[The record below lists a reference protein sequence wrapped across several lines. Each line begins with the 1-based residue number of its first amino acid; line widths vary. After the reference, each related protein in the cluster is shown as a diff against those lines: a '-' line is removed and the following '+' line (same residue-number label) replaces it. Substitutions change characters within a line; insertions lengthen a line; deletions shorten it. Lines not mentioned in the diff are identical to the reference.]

1 MFVVGFRGCS
11 PADKASVTPPSDQ
24 NNTEE
29 VTVETTPDDTD
40 SEELSSEDT
49 SADVDEDAADDVS
62 VDSDSDGDAVDV
74 RPGDT
79 AEESEPRR
87 RGDRGRRRWMG
98 EGLDEEERERMRE
111 TMGRFRP
118 EMFGPEGP
126 MGPFDP
132 NQELEAGPGEEP
144 LEAVNLNNVEMRSVL
159 QKIAEWTGKPI
170 IPATDEI
177 MQLKVTIYSPEKLER
192 SKAIAL
198 IFDALRAKGVI
209 AEKSDDRILLKPVA
223 QARVGFVPTLGADEP
238 LARLEDKSAVVEKF
252 FRLDN
257 YSPTR
262 MAEII
267 GPLTAE
273 YGHVTAIESTDTVV
287 VIDTVE
293 NLLRIE
299 RIIKQIDVPES
310 DQVEERIFEIENG
323 DPAEIVQV
331 LELILSSGQSSRQ
344 SRGSSDRGRNPGQPQ
359 QPGQPGKP
367 PPQPKPAQ
375 GAKPATS
382 VIISPS
388 EIPIK
393 LIPIPKQNWIIAR
406 ASVDDME
413 TIARWIEELDRKETV
428 KAEQSVVQVSHV
440 DAREVA
446 EIVKSTLRDLPGTE
460 FKANVVVE
468 ALPQSKQ
475 IVIFGNEE
483 NRRMVERMIAEIDLP
498 IDDIFEEKTFKL
510 KHADPDKIKENIDGL
525 YGDTSMSSRFSMFD
539 RFRRSGRSGSSLS
552 EEEKIV
558 KVISYPTL
566 KQVTV
571 IASARNME
579 KITRQIEEEWDVP
592 IDIEKDQY
600 RIIPLANSDPV
611 KMVDLLTTLFSEE
624 STSSGRSRDFIMM
637 IFGGRGTAEKEKIV
651 GSLYGMLTFEPVPE
665 TKKIIV
671 ISKIPEAYDVIEKLV
686 RELDSQEKAE
696 VPKII
701 TLKYADPEE
710 LCDQLNAILNE
721 PGTTATLQR
730 SSRGLSDYDP
740 EESTASSSAQDTGSA
755 GTITPWWT
763 RQRSTRDEEMPTS
776 NLIGKIRF
784 IPVARSKA
792 VLVLAPPEYFEDIKA
807 MIEDLD
813 KPGMQ
818 VMIKVVIVEVD
829 HNRMTSLG
837 VELASPSGEVPLPF
851 ETLGDNALSALS
863 LLTNTVERGSFEMVS
878 TLNVNALVDL
888 LVKKVD
894 AKILNQ
900 PTLWTK
906 DNKEAIFVKGKEV
919 ALLNSAQSDT
929 TGQSITTA
937 YSYRDVGV
945 TLRIRPNITP
955 EKAVDMTINLEIS
968 EVATDDVNNNVAI
981 NKLDTTTNLIVND
994 GQTILL
1000 GGILFRT
1007 DSVVKRKVPLLGDI
1021 PIAGAL
1027 FSHEETLQRNNEL
1040 LAFVTPYVIDANSL
1054 DAIPADTRKQER
1066 VEEAQDK
1073 MEKIISELE
1082 DVFIEE
1088 PAAMEPRRQKAKK
1101 EE

>member
-11 PADKASVTPPSDQ
+11 PAEKASVSVTSIEQ
-24 NNTEE
+24 EQEE
-29 VTVETTPDDTD
+29 AVVETI
-40 SEELSSEDT
+40 SEEDAGDSDEDT
-49 SADVDEDAADDVS
+49 SSDAVEDATDDVSADPDEDAV
-62 VDSDSDGDAVDV
+62 GV
-74 RPGDT
+74 RPEDA
-79 AEESEPRR
+79 AEESERKR
-87 RGDRGRRRWMG
+87 RGGPDRRRWMS
-98 EGLDEEERERMRE
+98 EGLDEEGRERMRE
-111 TMGRFRP
+111 MMGRFRP
-118 EMFGPEGP
+118 GMFGPEGP
-126 MGPFDP
+126 IGPSDP
-132 NQELEAGPGEEP
+132 NQEQEPGFGGEP

-177 MQLKVTIYSPEKLER
+177 MQLKITIYSPEKLER

-198 IFDALRAKGVI
+198 VFDALRAKGVI
-209 AEKSDDRILLKPVA
+209 AEKSDDKILLKPVA

-257 YSPTR
+257 YSPAR

-299 RIIKQIDVPES
+299 RIIRQIDVPES
-310 DQVEERIFEIENG
+310 AQVEERIFEIENG

-331 LELILSSGQSSRQ
+331 LELILSTGQSSRQ
-344 SRGSSDRGRNPGQPQ
+344 SRGGSDRGRNPGQPP

-367 PPQPKPAQ
+367 PPQPKPGQ
-375 GAKPATS
+375 EAKPATS

-406 ASVDDME
+406 ASADDME
-413 TIARWIEELDRKETV
+413 TIARWIEELDRKETI
-428 KAEQSVVQVSHV
+428 KAEQSVVQIAYV

-460 FKANVVVE
+460 LKANVVVE

-498 IDDIFEEKTFKL
+498 IDDIYEEKTFKL

-525 YGDTSMSSRFSMFD
+525 FGDTSMSSRFSMFD
-539 RFRRSGRSGSSLS
+539 RYRYGRSRSSLS
-552 EEEKIV
+552 EEEKVV

-579 KITRQIEEEWDVP
+579 KITRQIEEEWDIP

-624 STSSGRSRDFIMM
+624 STSAGRSRDFIMM
-637 IFGGRGTAEKEKIV
+637 IFGGRSTAEKEKIV

-696 VPKII
+696 VPKVI

-730 SSRGLSDYDP
+730 STRGLSDYDP
-740 EESTASSSAQDTGSA
+740 EESTASSSSQESGSA

-763 RQRSTRDEEMPTS
+763 RQRLSRDEEMPTS
-776 NLIGKIRF
+776 NLIGQIRF
-784 IPVARSKA
+784 IPVHRSKA
-792 VLVLAPPEYFEDIKA
+792 VLVLSPPEYFEDIKG
-807 MIEDLD
+807 MIEELD
-813 KPGMQ
+813 QPGMQ

-937 YSYRDVGV
+937 YNYRDVGV
-945 TLRIRPNITP
+945 TLRMRPNITP

-968 EVATDDVNNNVAI
+968 EVATDDVNNNVSI

-1007 DSVVKRKVPLLGDI
+1007 DTVVERKVPLLGDI

-1027 FSHEETLQRNNEL
+1027 FSHEETQQRNNEL

-1054 DAIPADTRKQER
+1054 NAIPADTRKQER

-1073 MEKIISELE
+1073 MEKILNELE
-1082 DVFIEE
+1082 EVF
-1088 PAAMEPRRQKAKK
+1088 MEDTNQLRPEQNKAK
-1101 EE
+1101 EEETLIF

>member
-1 MFVVGFRGCS
+1 MLVFVVGFRGCS
-11 PADKASVTPPSDQ
+11 PADKMSVGAPRDQ
-24 NNTEE
+24 NETEE
-29 VTVETTPDDTD
+29 VTVEMTSDDDTD
-40 SEELSSEDT
+40 SDEVDSEDT
-49 SADVDEDAADDVS
+49 SADVDEDATDDVS
-62 VDSDSDGDAVDV
+62 ADSDEDTVDV

-87 RGDRGRRRWMG
+87 RGDRGRRRWMA
-98 EGLDEEERERMRE
+98 EDLDEEGRERMRE
-111 TMGRFRP
+111 MMGRFRP
-118 EMFGPEGP
+118 GMFPPEGP
-126 MGPFDP
+126 MGSFDP
-132 NQELEAGPGEEP
+132 NQEQEAGPVEEP
-144 LEAVNLNNVEMRSVL
+144 LEAVNLNNVEMRNVL

-209 AEKSDDRILLKPVA
+209 AEKSDDRILLKPVT

-273 YGHVTAIESTDTVV
+273 YGHVTAIESTDTVI

-299 RIIKQIDVPES
+299 RIIRQIDVPES

-344 SRGSSDRGRNPGQPQ
+344 SRGGSDRGRNPGPAPK
-359 QPGQPGKP
+359 PGQPGKP
-367 PPQPKPAQ
+367 PAQPKPSQ

-382 VIISPS
+382 VVISPS

-413 TIARWIEELDRKETV
+413 NIARWIEELDRKETV

-460 FKANVVVE
+460 LKVNVVVE
-468 ALPQSKQ
+468 ALPRSKQ

-498 IDDIFEEKTFKL
+498 MDDIYEEKTFKL

-539 RFRRSGRSGSSLS
+539 RYRRSGRSGSSVS

-571 IASARNME
+571 IASPRNME

-624 STSSGRSRDFIMM
+624 STSSGRSRDFVMM

-740 EESTASSSAQDTGSA
+740 EESTASSSSQDTGSA

-807 MIEDLD
+807 MIEELD

-829 HNRMTSLG
+829 HNKMTSLG
-837 VELASPSGEVPLPF
+837 IELASPSGAI

-863 LLTNTVERGSFEMVS
+863 LLTSTVERGSFEMVS

-1054 DAIPADTRKQER
+1054 DAIPADISKQER
-1066 VEEAQDK
+1066 VEEARNK
-1073 MEKIISELE
+1073 MENIISELE

-1088 PAAMEPRRQKAKK
+1088 PTALELEQQKAKK

>member
-1 MFVVGFRGCS
+1 MFVVGFRGCE
-11 PADKASVTPPSDQ
+11 PEDKASVAPAPDHSETDQ
-24 NNTEE
+24 
-29 VTVETTPDDTD
+29 VTVETTPDEEPED
-40 SEELSSEDT
+40 SDEDESSDVVADAAEDSSDDSDEHQVDARPADDDRESRRDRRGRPDRKRWMDAELSDQ
-49 SADVDEDAADDVS
+49 
-62 VDSDSDGDAVDV
+62 
-74 RPGDT
+74 
-79 AEESEPRR
+79 
-87 RGDRGRRRWMG
+87 DR
-98 EGLDEEERERMRE
+98 EKMRE
-111 TMGRFRP
+111 MMGRFRP
-118 EMFGPEGP
+118 EMFGAEGP

-132 NQELEAGPGEEP
+132 NQPFQPEAVEEP
-144 LEAVNLNNVEMRSVL
+144 LEALNLNNVEMRNVL
-159 QKIAEWTGKPI
+159 QKIADWTGKPI

-177 MQLKVTIYSPEKLER
+177 MQLKVTIYAPEKIER

-209 AEKSDDRILLKPVA
+209 AEKSDEKILLKPVA
-223 QARVGFVPTLGADEP
+223 QARVGYVPTLGVDEP

-252 FRLDN
+252 FRLDS
-257 YSPTR
+257 YSPAR

-273 YGHVTAIESTDTVV
+273 YGHVTAIENTDTVV

-299 RIIKQIDVPES
+299 RLIRQIDVPES
-310 DQVEERIFEIENG
+310 DQVEERIFEIKNG

-331 LELILSSGQSSRQ
+331 LELILSAGQTTRQ
-344 SRGSSDRGRNPGQPQ
+344 SRGGSDRGRNPGQPPQPPQ
-359 QPGQPGKP
+359 QGKQPAQQKPGQDV
-367 PPQPKPAQ
+367 
-375 GAKPATS
+375 KPATS
-382 VIISPS
+382 VVISPS

-413 TIARWIEELDRKETV
+413 TIARWIDELDRKETV

-446 EIVKSTLRDLPGTE
+446 EIVKSTLQELSGTE
-460 FKANVVVE
+460 LKANVAVE

-498 IDDIFEEKTFKL
+498 IDDIYEEKTFKL

-525 YGDTSMSSRFSMFD
+525 YGDTSMSSRFSIYD
-539 RFRRSGRSGSSLS
+539 RYRYGRSRSSMS

-571 IASARNME
+571 IASPRNME

-600 RIIPLANSDPV
+600 RIIPLRNSDPV
-611 KMVDLLTTLFSEE
+611 KMADLLTTLFSEE
-624 STSSGRSRDFIMM
+624 STSTGRSRDFIMM

-696 VPKII
+696 VPKVI

-730 SSRGLSDYDP
+730 SSRGLSDFDP
-740 EESTASSSAQDTGSA
+740 EQSTATSSSQDSASA
-755 GTITPWWT
+755 GIITPWWT

-776 NLIGKIRF
+776 NLIGQIRF
-784 IPVARSKA
+784 IPVHRSKA
-792 VLVLAPPEYFEDIKA
+792 VLVLSPPEYFEDIKA
-807 MIEDLD
+807 MIEELD
-813 KPGMQ
+813 QPGMQ

-837 VELASPSGEVPLPF
+837 VELASPSVPL

-863 LLTNTVERGSFEMVS
+863 ILTNTVERDSFEMVT

-906 DNKEAIFVKGKEV
+906 DNKEAIFIKGKEV

-937 YSYRDVGV
+937 YNYTDVGV
-945 TLRIRPNITP
+945 TLRMRPNITP

-968 EVATDDVNNNVAI
+968 EVAADDVNNNVAI

-1007 DSVVKRKVPLLGDI
+1007 DSLVKRKVPLLGDI

-1027 FSHEETLQRNNEL
+1027 FSHEETQQRNNEL

-1054 DAIPADTRKQER
+1054 NAIPADTHKQEP
-1066 VEEAQDK
+1066 VEEAMDK
-1073 MEKIISELE
+1073 MENILSELE
-1082 DVFIEE
+1082 ALFAEDTIEIGAE
-1088 PAAMEPRRQKAKK
+1088 QQPAIKDE
-1101 EE
+1101 